1 MYVLLYVSYLYICNV
16 IGANKN
22 KFKKKEKKRKVFS
35 RPCEELIIIST
46 YKIRFH
52 DILIVPNLN

>member
-22 KFKKKEKKRKVFS
+22 KFKKNQYDMERKTSDFVRLNDVKMTS
-35 RPCEELIIIST
+35 HVMTNRPVSI
-46 YKIRFH
+46 K
-52 DILIVPNLN
+52 